1 MEASINRDVLESY
14 VFCKYKSYLKLI
26 GQQGDKSDY
35 ERLLIAARSKV
46 KLSAIDNIYVK
57 NQENQVV
64 RNIVLTT
71 SLLEQGLSFVLEAIM
86 EDDHISISI
95 DGLKK
100 VSGVSNL
107 GQFIYIP
114 MLFHGG
120 DRVHKEQRLL
130 LELYAFFLL
139 QYQAILPSSG
149 IIWYGRECKTTTVH
163 FNSDLRKAK
172 QTLLNLKKM
181 CRTEEPPKLILNRHC
196 QICEFSQRCHD
207 QATQEDNIS
216 LLRGI
221 SEKEIKNYSRKGILT
236 ITQLAHTFRPRRKG
250 KKVSKETKHRYHALQ
265 ALALRDKKIPP
276 VNFPV
281 IEMAARVSQT
291 NIT

>member
-57 NQENQVV
+57 NQDNQVV

-71 SLLEQGLSFVLEAIM
+71 SLLEQGPSFVLEAIM

-120 DRVHKEQRLL
+120 YRVHKEQRLL
-130 LELYAFFLL
+130 LELYAFSLL

-163 FNSDLRKAK
+163 LNSDLRKAK
-172 QTLLNLKKM
+172 KTLV
-181 CRTEEPPKLILNRHC
+181 
-196 QICEFSQRCHD
+196 
-207 QATQEDNIS
+207 
-216 LLRGI
+216 LRGFLW
-221 SEKEIKNYSRKGILT
+221 S
-236 ITQLAHTFRPRRKG
+236 
-250 KKVSKETKHRYHALQ
+250 
-265 ALALRDKKIPP
+265 
-276 VNFPV
+276 
-281 IEMAARVSQT
+281 
-291 NIT
+291 

>member
-1 MEASINRDVLESY
+1 MEASITREALESY

-26 GQQGDKSDY
+26 GQRGDKSDY
-35 ERLLIAARSKV
+35 ERLLIAARSEV

-71 SLLEQGLSFVLEAIM
+71 SVLEQGPSFVLDAIM

-149 IIWYGRECKTTTVH
+149 IALLY
-163 FNSDLRKAK
+163 DLW
-172 QTLLNLKKM
+172 
-181 CRTEEPPKLILNRHC
+181 
-196 QICEFSQRCHD
+196 
-207 QATQEDNIS
+207 
-216 LLRGI
+216 
-221 SEKEIKNYSRKGILT
+221 
-236 ITQLAHTFRPRRKG
+236 IT
-250 KKVSKETKHRYHALQ
+250 S
-265 ALALRDKKIPP
+265 
-276 VNFPV
+276 FPN
-281 IEMAARVSQT
+281 A
-291 NIT
+291 